1 MASGSASSEPK
12 DASLCQEEGSSQEV
26 GDLSASIKKFFI
38 SSDFSD
44 MTICTADQEFK
55 VHRLIV
61 CGQSAY
67 FSRLFKANWT
77 ESVDNKIQLK
87 SDDPRAVEAMV
98 HFMYGFEYDSSG
110 SDLGRV
116 SPMLFNIN
124 VYQVADKFEVPQ
136 LKQKAKDK
144 FETIART
151 CWEMDD
157 YPIAISEAYQRT
169 HKGDRGL
176 RDILVS
182 ISHEHLEKLLE
193 NEDFRTVLEEVLGF
207 AADLVRHSPG
217 NTGVKKYCCPNCNFN
232 WMLGHSAGNISYR
245 CPKCSSQRS
254 NWDDFIVKG

>member
-26 GDLSASIKKFFI
+26 GDLSASIKNGPRI
-38 SSDFSD
+38 QSPSTD
-44 MTICTADQEFK
+44 CLWA
-55 VHRLIV
+55 V
-61 CGQSAY
+61 CVFLPVVQSK
-67 FSRLFKANWT
+67 L
-77 ESVDNKIQLK
+77 D
-87 SDDPRAVEAMV
+87 
-98 HFMYGFEYDSSG
+98 
-110 SDLGRV
+110 
-116 SPMLFNIN
+116 
-124 VYQVADKFEVPQ
+124 VADKFEVPQ

-169 HKGDRGL
+169 HKGDRSS
-176 RDILVS
+176 RYP
-182 ISHEHLEKLLE
+182 
-193 NEDFRTVLEEVLGF
+193 DFRTVLEEVLGF

-245 CPKCSSQRS
+245 CPKC
-254 NWDDFIVKG
+254 

>member
-1 MASGSASSEPK
+1 MASGSAGSEQK
-12 DASLCQEEGSSQEV
+12 EVSLCQKEGFDQEV
-26 GDLSASIKKFFI
+26 GDLSASIKRFFI

-44 MTICTADQEFK
+44 LTICTADQEFK

-77 ESVDNKIQLK
+77 ESVDNKIQLS
-87 SDDPRAVEAMV
+87 SDDPRAVEAMI

-124 VYQVADKFEVPQ
+124 VYQVADKFGVPQ

-151 CWEMDD
+151 CWDMDD

-169 HKGDRGL
+169 HKEDRGL

-182 ISHEHLEKLLE
+182 ISREHLDKLLE

-207 AADLVRHSPG
+207 AADLVQHPTG
-217 NTGVKKYCCPNCNFN
+217 NNGVTK
-232 WMLGHSAGNISYR
+232 YR
-245 CPKCSSQRS
+245 CPSCKLKWMLESSAGSNYMCPKCGSQYS
-254 NWDDFIVKG
+254 WNSYIVKT

>member
-1 MASGSASSEPK
+1 
-12 DASLCQEEGSSQEV
+12 
-26 GDLSASIKKFFI
+26 
-38 SSDFSD
+38 
-44 MTICTADQEFK
+44 
-55 VHRLIV
+55 
-61 CGQSAY
+61 
-67 FSRLFKANWT
+67 
-77 ESVDNKIQLK
+77 
-87 SDDPRAVEAMV
+87 
-98 HFMYGFEYDSSG
+98 MYGFEYDSSG

-193 NEDFRTVLEEVLGF
+193 NEDFRTVLEEVLGL

>member
-77 ESVDNKIQLK
+77 

-169 HKGDRGL
+169 HKGDR
-176 RDILVS
+176 
-182 ISHEHLEKLLE
+182 
-193 NEDFRTVLEEVLGF
+193 DFRTVLEEVLGF